1 MLLLLKIIL
10 SYLQVIFY
18 QYGGS
23 DLIISNVIS
32 KLFYF
37 FSYICNLLL
46 K

>member
-1 MLLLLKIIL
+1 MLLLLKMIL

-18 QYGGS
+18 QYGS

-37 FSYICNLLL
+37 FLIFATYC
-46 K
+46 